1 LFSSQGAAMAEV
13 LVFVHY
19 FRLGTQIAD
28 VLATFE
34 YAADFPETTDTLI
47 SSITDKTRLIILD
60 LDDPQV
66 EATDF
71 VAQIRSESRELPI
84 AGFMAQIRKGD
95 HDKAKAAGCHWIFT
109 RSSFVQ
115 NLKSLLSHGLPEQE

>member
-1 LFSSQGAAMAEV
+1 MAEV

-28 VLATFE
+28 VLATFD
-34 YAADFPETTDTLI
+34 YATDFPETAENLI
-47 SSITDKTRLIILD
+47 SSISEQTRLIILD
-60 LDDPQV
+60 LDDPHV
-66 EATDF
+66 MTTDF
-71 VAQIRSESRELPI
+71 VAQIRSKSSELPI

-95 HDKAKAAGCHWIFT
+95 HDKAKPAGCHWIFT

-115 NLKSLLSHGLPEQE
+115 NLKSLLSLGLPELE